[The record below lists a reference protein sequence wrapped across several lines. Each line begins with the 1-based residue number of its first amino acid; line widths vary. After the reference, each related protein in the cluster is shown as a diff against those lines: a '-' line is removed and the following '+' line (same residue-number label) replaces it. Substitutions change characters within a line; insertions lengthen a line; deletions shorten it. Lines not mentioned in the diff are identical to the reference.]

1 MLMAVTRS
9 GTCASTVDKTTRQD
23 RCYTQRASSTK
34 LRTGVAR

>member
-9 GTCASTVDKTTRQD
+9 GTCALTVAKTTRPD

-34 LRTGVAR
+34 PRIGVAH